1 VEKGGVSPP
10 FLFREEAK
18 DGDVQKLYSLTLINF
33 GHMNKKTALIIS
45 FGVIILALLFSGR
58 FFGSIPQGLSS
69 TSSGSTRAAIGAA
82 GELPRE
88 RGTVPD
94 FNLEKLGGGTL
105 TLSQFRGE
113 KFVIL
118 DFFATWCPN
127 CRRDMP
133 KLNRWYQKY
142 KDQVEV
148 IGVNLQ
154 ENKNTVRKYISSTG
168 ITFPIVFDPFGQTSQ
183 NYAVRYTNI
192 HVLIDK
198 EGRLVQT
205 ISGDIREADII
216 SLIQ

>member
-1 VEKGGVSPP
+1 
-10 FLFREEAK
+10 
-18 DGDVQKLYSLTLINF
+18 
-33 GHMNKKTALIIS
+33 
-45 FGVIILALLFSGR
+45 
-58 FFGSIPQGLSS
+58 
-69 TSSGSTRAAIGAA
+69 
-82 GELPRE
+82 
-88 RGTVPD
+88 
-94 FNLEKLGGGTL
+94 
-105 TLSQFRGE
+105 
-113 KFVIL
+113 
-118 DFFATWCPN
+118 
-127 CRRDMP
+127 MP

-198 EGRLVQT
+198 EGRLVRT